1 MSGPRPKRLEGPSGP
16 FRVFGL
22 VSDEKRPTWRF
33 GDAGWSSPPVDL
45 HRKLA
50 QQDASGL
57 PRAAYIGDAGWS
69 SPVARQ
75 AHNLKVVGSN
85 PTPATTKVVKNQKLN
100 EKPRSKDWG
109 FCSFRSSRKVI
120 HCQNL

>member
-22 VSDEKRPTWRF
+22 VSDQMRLTWRY
-33 GDAGWSSPPVDL
+33 GDAGQSRALRALSIDTNSPRRL
-45 HRKLA
+45 FA
-50 QQDASGL
+50 
-57 PRAAYIGDAGWS
+57 GDAGWS

-85 PTPATTKVVKNQKLN
+85 PTPATTNPFNYNYNIASLSPVGLFALAGDVL
-100 EKPRSKDWG
+100 P
-109 FCSFRSSRKVI
+109 
-120 HCQNL
+120 